1 MMLIPTLGPFH
12 ILHPRYNGVTV
23 LELARAARPSAIY
36 LASYSAA
43 DLEQKVWREANEVS
57 FFHVLPWAER
67 EGLPVVALDQQSALK
82 AEADRFREALG
93 IYPKGQ
99 EILARAGELDSLLSS
114 VLTQPKSPE
123 DFAREEVLQPL
134 REYARGLADL
144 FGEGPATGFRRQRI
158 EAVVSQVA
166 SLGASAGSQVEN
178 AVILVDLLDYPILF
192 ELLPPATRHPLSTH
206 SPTEPERQRSILDR
220 AWRLEESDDWAQL
233 LGQLQELEDPEALY
247 CAAQIYLAAGQP
259 ADAFVLLDQLIH
271 KNFQQPEYLP
281 GYTLARYG
289 QMADLEGQRDKAL
302 RAYTAVLALEWAP
315 QEAREI
321 ALAGRKTAFRLA

>member
-36 LASYSAA
+36 LASYSAT
-43 DLEQKVWREANEVS
+43 DLSSKVWREANEVS

-67 EGLPVVALDQQSALK
+67 EGVLVVALDQQSVLK

-93 IYPKGQ
+93 MYPKGQ
-99 EILARAGELDSLLSS
+99 EILTKAAELDNLLSS
-114 VLTQPKSPE
+114 VITQPKSPE

-134 REYARGLADL
+134 REYTRGFAEL
-144 FGEGPATGFRRQRI
+144 FGEGPATGFRRQRL
-158 EAVVSQVA
+158 EGVA
-166 SLGASAGSQVEN
+166 SQLASRKSQDEN
-178 AVILVDLLDYPILF
+178 AVILVDLLDYPMLL
-192 ELLPPATRHPLSTH
+192 ELLPHLSA
-206 SPTEPERQRSILDR
+206 PTSHLPSEPERQRSILDR

-233 LGQLQELEDPEALY
+233 LGQLQEIEAPEALY

-259 ADAFVLLDQLIH
+259 ADALVLLDQLIH
-271 KNFQQPEYLP
+271 KDFQEPEYLP
-281 GYTLARYG
+281 GYSLARYG
-289 QMADLEGQRDKAL
+289 QMADLEGERDKAL
-302 RAYTAVLALEWAP
+302 RAYTAVLALDFAP